1 MRKTCP
7 RKAAKGWTDK
17 NQSEQSEQS
26 EQKPESQAGRGFR
39 RVLIVP
45 TLYSLSRNSRNTSN
59 SSALALRGLAPNLH
73 PPVFLILLTLAPGPV
88 GFAST
93 LWACFGTRD
102 LWRPGW
108 ARLAGQKRAT
118 ARLDLLGS
126 VGAPGGVAGA
136 HPRAGQNPAA
146 ASGTS
151 ARRVRLQP
159 VLQGGI
165 YAGLPA
171 VSAGPEGFHHVPR

>member
-73 PPVFLILLTLAPGPV
+73 PPVFSDSINPCP
-88 GFAST
+88 
-93 LWACFGTRD
+93 W
-102 LWRPGW
+102 
-108 ARLAGQKRAT
+108 
-118 ARLDLLGS
+118 
-126 VGAPGGVAGA
+126 PGGL
-136 HPRAGQNPAA
+136 
-146 ASGTS
+146 
-151 ARRVRLQP
+151 RLNL
-159 VLQGGI
+159 VGVFRD
-165 YAGLPA
+165 AGLVA
-171 VSAGPEGFHHVPR
+171 ARVGKAGRSKAGDGQA